1 MERGVVSETPNLAAR
16 LQAIAKPDTTV
27 VALGTRRLVANLFE
41 YQVLGAI
48 AAKGFN
54 EPVHAF
60 EVLRKSGVES
70 RFQAFPVRLE
80 LALREDARI
89 HPLALSDLARSRLF
103 HRA

>member
-1 MERGVVSETPNLAAR
+1 MVSETPNLAAR

-27 VALGTRRLVANLFE
+27 ITLSTRRLVANLFE

-70 RFQAFPVRLE
+70 RFKAFPLRPE
-80 LALREDARI
+80 PALREDARI
-89 HPLALSDLARSRLF
+89 HPFALSDLARSGLL

>member
-1 MERGVVSETPNLAAR
+1 MERGVVTETPNLAVR
-16 LQAIAKPDTTV
+16 LQAIAKPDKTMI
-27 VALGTRRLVANLFE
+27 ALSIRWLVANLFE

-60 EVLRKSGVES
+60 EVLRKSGAES
-70 RFQAFPVRLE
+70 WFQAFPLRPE
-80 LALREDARI
+80 LALREGARI
-89 HPLALSDLARSRLF
+89 HPLALSDLARSRLL